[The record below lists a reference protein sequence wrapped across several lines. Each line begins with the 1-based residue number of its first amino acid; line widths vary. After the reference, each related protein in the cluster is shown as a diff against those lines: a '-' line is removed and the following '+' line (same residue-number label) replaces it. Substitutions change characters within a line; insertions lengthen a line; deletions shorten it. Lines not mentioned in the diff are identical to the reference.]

1 MRAVCWNRDIQA
13 IAYLIP
19 EPHPNIVIERVFPFV
34 DLDHSLLADNRIEQ
48 REPSLISYESNLFV
62 NARTN
67 SIPGDMATHQPST
80 SRKNGE
86 IANNPPV
93 ANAEIEAE
101 IDLLRDTI
109 GECACEASIQSR
121 QGNIR

>member
-1 MRAVCWNRDIQA
+1 M
-13 IAYLIP
+13 
-19 EPHPNIVIERVFPFV
+19 
-34 DLDHSLLADNRIEQ
+34 DLDYSLLTDNRIEQ

-67 SIPGDMATHQPST
+67 SIWHKPST
-80 SRKNGE
+80 SCENGL

-101 IDLLRDTI
+101 IGRLR
-109 GECACEASIQSR
+109 
-121 QGNIR
+121 NFIRDMGKSSWRFFH

>member
-1 MRAVCWNRDIQA
+1 M
-13 IAYLIP
+13 
-19 EPHPNIVIERVFPFV
+19 
-34 DLDHSLLADNRIEQ
+34 DLDHSLLTDNRIEQ

-67 SIPGDMATHQPST
+67 SIWHKPST
-80 SRKNGE
+80 SCENGT

-101 IDLLRDTI
+101 IGRLKNFIRDM
-109 GECACEASIQSR
+109 GKSSWHFSH
-121 QGNIR
+121 